1 MFQEKMRFAAVNS
14 STVKNLTNEM
24 AELQVRNLTKFDR
37 VAYRKL
43 YDSKYFKKRAKCP
56 NCGELKVRHMLKRHM
71 QTKKCKVATE
81 MRKKEK
87 ITKA

>member
-1 MFQEKMRFAAVNS
+1 MMQEEMKFSTVTE
-14 STVKNLTNEM
+14 STVKNLTNKM
-24 AELQVRNLTKFDR
+24 AKLRVKFDR

-56 NCGELKVRHMLKRHM
+56 NCGELKVKHMLKRHM

>member
-1 MFQEKMRFAAVNS
+1 MMQEEMKFSTVTE
-14 STVKNLTNEM
+14 STVKNLTNKM
-24 AELQVRNLTKFDR
+24 AKLRVKFDR

>member
-1 MFQEKMRFAAVNS
+1 MFQEKMRFAAVNG

-24 AELQVRNLTKFDR
+24 AKLRVKFDR

-56 NCGELKVRHMLKRHM
+56 NCGELKVKHMLKRHM

>member
-1 MFQEKMRFAAVNS
+1 MMQEEMKFSTVTE
-14 STVKNLTNEM
+14 STVKNLTNKM
-24 AELQVRNLTKFDR
+24 AKLRVKFDR
-37 VAYRKL
+37 VAYRKE

-56 NCGELKVRHMLKRHM
+56 NCGELKVKHMLKRHM